1 MNQKFYAINANGEEK
16 MSINENKR
24 LSILSTIQNG
34 LPEIRKGLGLSQDSF
49 GKLIGK
55 TRQIISLIERNESE
69 LTWETCLAIITV
81 VVNRDPK
88 LLAKLYGDSFKK
100 DLQEILNK

>member
-1 MNQKFYAINANGEEK
+1 M
-16 MSINENKR
+16 
-24 LSILSTIQNG
+24 STIQNG
-34 LPEIRKGLGLSQDSF
+34 LPEIRKELGLSQDALA
-49 GKLIGK
+49 KLIGK

-88 LLAKLYGDSFKK
+88 LLARLYGASFKK
-100 DLQEILNK
+100 DLQEL

>member
-1 MNQKFYAINANGEEK
+1 MTQKFYAKTAVGEEK
-16 MSINENKR
+16 MSINESKR

-34 LPEIRKGLGLSQDSF
+34 LPEIRKELGLSQDALA
-49 GKLIGK
+49 KLIGK

-88 LLAKLYGDSFKK
+88 LLAKLYGTSFKK
-100 DLQEILNK
+100 DLQELLNK